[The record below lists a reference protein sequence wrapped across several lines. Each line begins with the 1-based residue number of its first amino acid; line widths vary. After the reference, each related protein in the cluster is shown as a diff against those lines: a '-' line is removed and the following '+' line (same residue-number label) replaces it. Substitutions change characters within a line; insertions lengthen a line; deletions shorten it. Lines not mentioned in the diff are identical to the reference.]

1 MEDYPFII
9 EIEGD
14 QYLEPEKYEDRK
26 VELTEIFELYSSPD
40 IEADEVARYVGIDES
55 DVLNAV
61 FYWTEEEGVYE
72 ELVKKAN
79 LGPESEGLSSE
90 HDVFEEEFSGGE
102 SVPEPFDPLQTA
114 VSKFM
119 EFRHKDQ
126 TNISE
131 QNIVDFPDESV
142 FGESFNESKI
152 SWTRSGDKLEVY
164 AGWDGSSKGD
174 VAVLSY
180 SVDGEMG
187 ETLEVDIEDVEDKV
201 LEMYRNAV
209 FTSMQN

>member
-119 EFRHKDQ
+119 EFSDRDQ

-164 AGWDGSSKGD
+164 AGWDRSSKGD

>member
-1 MEDYPFII
+1 MEDYPFIT

-14 QYLEPEKYEDRK
+14 EYLEPENYEDRK

-40 IEADEVARYVGIDES
+40 IEADDVARYVGIDES

-79 LGPESEGLSSE
+79 LGPESEVLSSE
-90 HDVFEEEFSGGE
+90 HDGFEKEFSEGE

-119 EFRHKDQ
+119 EFRDKDQ

-142 FGESFNESKI
+142 FGESFDESKI

-164 AGWDGSSKGD
+164 AGWNRSSNDD

-180 SVDGEMG
+180 SVEGDMG
-187 ETLEVDIEDVEDKV
+187 ETLEVDIEEVEDKV

-209 FTSMQN
+209 FTSIQN